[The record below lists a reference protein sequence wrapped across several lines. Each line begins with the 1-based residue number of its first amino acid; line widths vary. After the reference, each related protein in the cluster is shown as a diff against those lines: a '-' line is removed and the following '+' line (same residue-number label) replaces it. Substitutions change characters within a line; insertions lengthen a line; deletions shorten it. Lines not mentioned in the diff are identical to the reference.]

1 MMIKKLFATILLFVF
16 AGVCWAA
23 IDQIA
28 GQDISGLDQIA
39 GQTLSGLDQVAG
51 LDLPAGGGNCTAS
64 TPGND
69 NDEIGYMTIGADNA
83 THSNNRFYCWLR
95 QADCTGSLGTAY
107 IYARSTSGDRYQK
120 LLVASTTDT
129 DPSASPTNGTV
140 IGYTAEI
147 TTDTSAGWDSTAMS
161 GGSVT
166 QSEYYWV
173 CIATPNS
180 ASISNFYYDAGGPQ
194 RHYVSSAGD
203 YDTLPATLPVSS
215 DCVGTDDP
223 FGCCTGAGTGCS
235 WTATADRNTSLFVG
249 IE

>member
-1 MMIKKLFATILLFVF
+1 MKNKLIAAILLFVF

-51 LDLPAGGGNCTAS
+51 LDLPSGGGNCTAS

-69 NDEIGYMTIGADNA
+69 NDEIGYMTIGGTNA
-83 THSNNRFYCWLR
+83 AHTGNRFYCWLY
-95 QADCTGSLGTAY
+95 QAGCSDSLNDAY
-107 IYARSTSGDRYQK
+107 IYARSATGDRYQK
-120 LLVASTTDT
+120 ILVASTTDT
-129 DPSASPTNGTV
+129 NPSTAPTNGTV

-147 TTDTSAGWDSTAMS
+147 TTDTSEGWDSGAMS

-166 QSEYYWV
+166 SGNYYWV

-180 ASISNFYYDAGGPQ
+180 ASISNFYYDAGGPD
-194 RHYVSSAGD
+194 RHYVTSAGD
-203 YDTLPATLPVSS
+203 YDTLPATLPISA
-215 DCVGTDDP
+215 DCVDVDDP
-223 FGCCTGAGTGCS
+223 YGCCTGSGAGCS
-235 WTATADRNTSLFVG
+235 WTTTADRNTSLFVG
-249 IE
+249 IGN